1 VARDDEA
8 TSGERRRAP
17 GHVPGAPEESA
28 AGPVNRFGLEW
39 FLARRYLSG
48 ERGGSYLSLI
58 TLIAIGGVTVGVMA
72 LVVVIGVMSGLQTDL
87 RDKILGANPHGTVL
101 EISQDIEMENWRP
114 VVDSVRAHSSVTA
127 ASPFIYT
134 EVGLHPGGEYSEG
147 AVLRAIPGDSASLA
161 ITDIDSSLVAGE
173 MPFGET
179 ASGRPGIVIGNQLA
193 NRLGLS
199 PGDSVTVVAFQNAEV
214 TPTGISPRMR
224 RFEVTGVFETGLY
237 QYDTKFTYTPLEEA
251 QDLLGMGA
259 SVTGVEFAVADPWRA
274 SIVADSLSR
283 SLGFPYQVDD
293 WQEQN
298 RSLFSALKLEK
309 LAMTVILLLI
319 VLVASFNIVS
329 TLVMLVAEK
338 TREIGILRSMGLT
351 SGGILRVFLYQGAA
365 IGVVGTVVGL
375 VLGGG
380 VAWLLQRYPYPLPGD
395 VYFVDQLPVL
405 VDPVDV
411 TLIAV
416 ASVLISFLAT
426 IYPARQAGSLT
437 PVEAIRHE

>member
-1 VARDDEA
+1 M
-8 TSGERRRAP
+8 
-17 GHVPGAPEESA
+17 PGAPEESV
-28 AGPVNRFGLEW
+28 AGPVTRFGLEW

-48 ERGGSYLSLI
+48 ERGRNYLSLI

-101 EISQDIEMENWRP
+101 EISQDVQMQNWRT
-114 VVDSVRAHSSVTA
+114 VADSVRAHPAVTA

-147 AVLRAIPGDSASLA
+147 AVLRAIPDDSASLA
-161 ITDIDSSLVAGE
+161 ITDIDSSLVAGT

-179 ASGRPGIVIGNQLA
+179 ESGRPGLVVGNRLG

-199 PGDSVTVVAFQNAEV
+199 PGDSVTVVAFQNARV
-214 TPTGISPRMR
+214 TPTGISPNMR

-237 QYDTKFTYTPLEEA
+237 QYDTKFTYTSLGAA
-251 QDLLGMGA
+251 QDFLGMGS
-259 SVTGVEFAVADPWRA
+259 SVTGVEFDIEDPWRA
-274 SIVADSLSR
+274 SVVADSLSR

-293 WQEQN
+293 WQHQN
-298 RSLFSALKLEK
+298 QSLFSALKLEK
-309 LAMTVILLLI
+309 LAMTIILLLI

-351 SGGILRVFLYQGAA
+351 SGGIVRVFLYQGAA
-365 IGVVGTVVGL
+365 IGVVGTAVGL
-375 VLGGG
+375 ILGGG

>member
-1 VARDDEA
+1 MGPEEVPASGRRGRD
-8 TSGERRRAP
+8 P
-17 GHVPGAPEESA
+17 GSVPGALEESV
-28 AGPVNRFGLEW
+28 AGPVSRFGLEW

-48 ERGGSYLSLI
+48 ERGQNYLSLI
-58 TLIAIGGVTVGVMA
+58 TLIAIGGVAVGVMA

-101 EISQDIEMENWRP
+101 EISQEVKMESWRS
-114 VVDSVRAHSSVTA
+114 VADSVRAHPRVTA

-134 EVGLHPGGEYSEG
+134 EVGLSPGGEYSEG
-147 AVLRAIPGDSASLA
+147 AVLRAIPDDSASLA
-161 ITDIDSSLVAGE
+161 ITDIDSSLVVGT

-179 ASGRPGIVIGNQLA
+179 GSGRPGMVVGNRLG

-199 PGDSVTVVAFQNAEV
+199 PGDSVTVVAFQNARL
-214 TPTGISPRMR
+214 TPTGLSPNMR

-237 QYDTKFTYTPLEEA
+237 QYDTKYTYTSLEAA
-251 QDLLGMGA
+251 QDFLGMGT
-259 SVTGVEFAVADPWRA
+259 SVTGVEFDVQDPWQA
-274 SIVADSLSR
+274 SVVADSLSR

-293 WQEQN
+293 WQNQN
-298 RSLFSALKLEK
+298 QSLFSALKLEK
-309 LAMTVILLLI
+309 LAMTIILLLI

-351 SGGILRVFLYQGAA
+351 SGGIVRVFLYQGAA

-375 VLGGG
+375 ILGGG
-380 VAWLLQRYPYPLPGD
+380 VAWFLQRYPYPLPGD

-405 VDPVDV
+405 LDPVDV

>member
-1 VARDDEA
+1 MDREGDLGAGEGRD
-8 TSGERRRAP
+8 AP
-17 GHVPGAPEESA
+17 GRVPGAPPED
-28 AGPVNRFGLEW
+28 AGGVPGRFGLEW

-48 ERGGSYLSLI
+48 ERGGSFLSLI
-58 TLIAIGGVTVGVMA
+58 TVISIGGVAVGVMA
-72 LVVVIGVMSGLQTDL
+72 LVVVIGVMSGLQNDL
-87 RDKILGANPHGTVL
+87 RDKILGANPHGTVM
-101 EISQDIEMENWRP
+101 EVSQDIRMENWRP
-114 VVDSVRAHSSVTA
+114 VVDSVRGHPSVTA

-134 EVGLHPGGEYSEG
+134 EVGLHPGGGYSEG
-147 AVLRAIPGDSASLA
+147 AVLRAIAGDSASMA
-161 ITDIDSSLVAGE
+161 ISEIDSSLVAGA

-179 ASGRPGIVIGNQLA
+179 ESGRPGIVVGNRLA

-224 RFEVTGVFETGLY
+224 RFDVTGVFETGLY
-237 QYDTKFTYTPLEEA
+237 QYDTKFTYAPLEEV
-251 QDLLGMGA
+251 QEFLGMGGA
-259 SVTGVEFAVADPWRA
+259 VTGVEFDVVDPWQA
-274 SIVADSLSR
+274 SAVADSLSR

-293 WQEQN
+293 WQAQN
-298 RSLFSALKLEK
+298 QSLFSALQLEK

-351 SGGILRVFLYQGAA
+351 SGGIVRVFLYQGAA

-380 VAWLLQRYPYPLPGD
+380 VAWLLERYPYRLPGD